1 MWNVWVFLYVRKYV
15 IEQDESATG
24 QSTSAEYEIPDGL
37 RVSPPGNPTKT
48 GDLVEEDRRDDGDMN

>member
-1 MWNVWVFLYVRKYV
+1 M